1 MPSGGLAEKEAT
13 DAHAFADG
21 ASHRLSAQGNLVGS
35 SEMLKAPLLLVR
47 VESVQSNSNTDQA
60 TRLSISTSRH
70 LFHVCWSAGT
80 SKLLSPW

>member
-1 MPSGGLAEKEAT
+1 MPSGGLAEKETT
-13 DAHAFADG
+13 DAQAFAEG
-21 ASHRLSAQGNLVGS
+21 ASQRLSAQGSFVGS

-70 LFHVCWSAGT
+70 LFHVCSIAGP
-80 SKLLSPW
+80 SSLLRP